1 MVAEPL
7 PDDLAYTPELRER
20 ILAGFRGDVPPLRP
34 TLTYRMAL
42 TAVAVAMVLLPLLY
56 FLLIGV
62 TTWGVVLYSRY
73 LFGSLIPGKGP
84 WLVGSLPLFV
94 GLVVLVC
101 LVKPL
106 FARPVSPDKPLR
118 LATFHQ
124 VLGHI
129 LFYAPFAVI
138 VLFQNAIRR
147 ALARLGRT
155 SILGIGAHGM
165 TDPMIEEILA
175 ATFTLAG
182 RRTGAILVIERE
194 QALKDAVETGTPL
207 DATISCDLL
216 LNIYTPGAPLHDG
229 AIVIGEGRVRAAS
242 CFLPVTTDPQLSR
255 QYGSRH
261 RAAIGLTEEYDS
273 VAIVVSE
280 ERGEVRTAFE
290 GVLAGPHDI
299 ESLRAFLRRHLAVN
313 GRRARRD
320 RGVRRPRGSG
330 AGRRAAP

>member
-1 MVAEPL
+1 MIETLFPAAGPL
-7 PDDLAYTPELRER
+7 TFGWRDALDI
-20 ILAGFRGDVPPLRP
+20 IL
-34 TLTYRMAL
+34 MA
-42 TAVAVAMVLLPLLY
+42 VLVY
-56 FLLIGV
+56 QVGLLIRG
-62 TTWGVVLYSRY
+62 TRALQA
-73 LFGSLIPGKGP
+73 
-84 WLVGSLPLFV
+84 LVGV
-94 GLVVLVC
+94 LVVIV
-101 LVKPL
+101 
-106 FARPVSPDKPLR
+106 AYWTTGPDKPLR

-175 ATFTLAG
+175 ASFTLAG
-182 RRTGAILVIERE
+182 RRTGAIIVIERE

-229 AIVIGEGRVRAAS
+229 AVVIGEGRVRAAS

-290 GVLAGPHDI
+290 GVLGEPHDTA
-299 ESLRAFLRRHLAVN
+299 SLRDFLRRHLAVN
-313 GRRARRD
+313 GRRARRAY
-320 RGVRRPRGSG
+320 GGAAATGTSASGTGAPGRP
-330 AGRRAAP
+330 AAA

>member
-1 MVAEPL
+1 MIETLFPVAGPL
-7 PDDLAYTPELRER
+7 TFGWRDALDI
-20 ILAGFRGDVPPLRP
+20 IL
-34 TLTYRMAL
+34 MA
-42 TAVAVAMVLLPLLY
+42 VLVY
-56 FLLIGV
+56 QVGLLIRG
-62 TTWGVVLYSRY
+62 TRALQA
-73 LFGSLIPGKGP
+73 
-84 WLVGSLPLFV
+84 LVGV
-94 GLVVLVC
+94 LVVIV
-101 LVKPL
+101 
-106 FARPVSPDKPLR
+106 AYWTTGPDKPLR

-155 SILGIGAHGM
+155 SILGIGVHGM
-165 TDPMIEEILA
+165 TDAMIEEILA
-175 ATFTLAG
+175 ATFALAA
-182 RRTGAILVIERE
+182 RRSGAIIVIERD

-229 AIVIGEGRVRAAS
+229 AVVIGEGRVRAAS

-261 RAAIGLTEEYDS
+261 RAAIGLTEEYDC

-280 ERGEVRTAFE
+280 ERGEVLTAFE
-290 GVLAGPHDI
+290 GRLSGPHDI
-299 ESLRAFLRRHLAVN
+299 GSLRAFLRGHLAVN
-313 GRRARRD
+313 GRR
-320 RGVRRPRGSG
+320 V
-330 AGRRAAP
+330 RRAAGGDAGTGATAPGNGAPGRPAAA